1 MTSGG
6 VTSFAATI
14 GNETIET
21 SDVESRATLGFSEDI
36 NFPIKSGYRTMGY
49 LKGYVEFKILPS
61 GSVSITDTSG
71 LYIQGSS
78 TCWNNSITTRTAQAG
93 NPAKLTFS
101 TTQTCRYGNSSVAT
115 YPMSGLQLKVYPSG
129 KVSFY
134 NPQDIL

>member
-1 MTSGG
+1 M
-6 VTSFAATI
+6 V
-14 GNETIET
+14 
-21 SDVESRATLGFSEDI
+21 VVK
-36 NFPIKSGYRTMGY
+36 NFIRMMGILKSIVSY
-49 LKGYVEFKILPS
+49 
-61 GSVSITDTSG
+61 VSITDTSG